1 MRYWRRKV
9 MSLTQAEIAAAVADP
24 VWQEFRE
31 SLKGVPTGQ
40 KLDQLEHYLRSTDP
54 AAAPEEVREREVRV
68 DNYINALLRGGQ
80 LRKICHE
87 LIMVKR

>member
-9 MSLTQAEIAAAVADP
+9 QTLRMDEILTAVDDP
-24 VWQEFRE
+24 KWQEFRE

-40 KLDQLEHYLRSTDP
+40 KLDHLDYYLRSTDP
-54 AAAPEEVREREVRV
+54 ASSPEEICVREVRV

-80 LRKICHE
+80 LKKICNE
-87 LIMVKR
+87 MLMVAR